1 MTKLKRVWLETI
13 RPNQVKSPTISVI
26 VAALTDQ
33 SAVEIPLDFCGRET
47 LRFDLAIPLWTEIF
61 PPPPPLPFLPCR
73 KPLRWRRLPSR
84 APVAGFDRL

>member
-13 RPNQVKSPTISVI
+13 RPNQVKPPTISVI

-61 PPPPPLPFLPCR
+61 PP
-73 KPLRWRRLPSR
+73 LPSPFC
-84 APVAGFDRL
+84 PVENR